1 MKKYL
6 KISGMILALILAL
19 ALGVT
24 ALAETA
30 DSPAGDP
37 PAADA
42 VTSATQAA
50 DPALQEAMNALAAAR
65 SGSRQADLETELNAY
80 VEAGK
85 LTREQAD
92 LILKA
97 YQDQESLR
105 SGVCPNCGY
114 QFSDGGKGG
123 RMKNGSGSGFGGDF
137 GGGKS
142 GGKNG
147 GQNGRGSRG
156 SFGRQQNGSM
166 QNAAPDPAG
175 SPDVSG
181 T

>member
-37 PAADA
+37 PAADD
-42 VTSATQAA
+42 AA
-50 DPALQEAMNALAAAR
+50 ASTALQEAMNALAAAR

-97 YQDQESLR
+97 YQDQESLQN
-105 SGVCPNCGY
+105 GICPNCGY
-114 QFSDGGKGG
+114 QFETGGFGKGG
-123 RMKNGSGSGFGGDF
+123 RMKNGAGRNADGMNGA
-137 GGGKS
+137 
-142 GGKNG
+142 NG
-147 GQNGRGSRG
+147 GTGSVGGRSGKGGRGG
-156 SFGRQQNGSM
+156 N
-166 QNAAPDPAG
+166 
-175 SPDVSG
+175 
-181 T
+181 

>member
-6 KISGMILALILAL
+6 KMTGMILALTLVL
-19 ALGVT
+19 TLGAA

-30 DSPAGDP
+30 DPPAGDP

-114 QFSDGGKGG
+114 QFSDSGKGG
-123 RMKNGSGSGFGGDF
+123 RMKNGFSSGFSGGKDGRGGF
-137 GGGKS
+137 GGGK
-142 GGKNG
+142 N
-147 GQNGRGSRG
+147 SRG
-156 SFGRQQNGSM
+156 GSGRFGQQQNRPV
-166 QNAAPDPAG
+166 QNTAPAPAE